1 MNIPYLSV
9 RCYHAFVAL
18 WWCLTLLACSL
29 PVANAARPSNDAG
42 LRLLQAQLPTGASLR
57 RLDCDHLARTVRAA
71 TLTHR
76 KDAVTILSAALT
88 LDEWDAR
95 GKVENRLSCP
105 CVSQLFQ
112 AVVNAAPDRAVTL
125 LETAQA
131 LYPECA
137 DVLTETLH
145 RLEDENVV
153 AGSLVTSH
161 QVAAVAPAVVPDQS
175 ALDGNPTGTGTGGLN
190 LSLPEGTSSN
200 PGTTNPS
207 ASSSDSDTA
216 SAGPGN
222 SLGGS
227 GVFGLGA
234 GTGFPGA
241 PSFGGGSAGGIMLP
255 TPVPVAVTSSVND

>member
-9 RCYHAFVAL
+9 RCCHAFVAL
-18 WWCLTLLACSL
+18 WWCLTLLAYSL
-29 PVANAARPSNDAG
+29 PVANAAKPGNDAG
-42 LRLLQAQLPTGASLR
+42 LRLLQAQLPSGASLR

-71 TLTHR
+71 ILTHR

-88 LDEWDAR
+88 LDEWDVR
-95 GKVENRLSCP
+95 WKVENQLSCP

-112 AVVNAAPDRAVTL
+112 AAVNAAPDRAVTL

-131 LYPECA
+131 VYPDCA
-137 DVLTETLH
+137 DRLTETLH
-145 RLEDENVV
+145 RLDDKNVV
-153 AGSLVTSH
+153 VGSLVTSR
-161 QVAAVAPAVVPDQS
+161 QVAAVSPNVGPDQVG
-175 ALDGNPTGTGTGGLN
+175 LDGNPTGTSTSGLN

-200 PGTTNPS
+200 VGTPNPN
-207 ASSSDSDTA
+207 ASSSDGGTA
-216 SAGPGN
+216 SVGSGN

-241 PSFGGGSAGGIMLP
+241 PSFGGGSAGGIALP
-255 TPVPVAVTSSVND
+255 TPVPVAVTPSVNN